1 MPLQFRRGTDSDR
14 STITPD
20 IGEPLFTT
28 NTKRL
33 FIGDGTTAGGLRIGL
48 DSSEVLDIVN
58 DNSVDSAIVENIIDS
73 AYVRGK
79 QDYAYSS
86 LTGTPTALTE
96 FTNDLTITTDSVGE
110 GSTNLYYT
118 DTRVS
123 TLVDSAYINLRT
135 DANLDSDLTIQ
146 LIDSAYV
153 QARQTTA
160 DLTNYRTFTQ
170 IQSMIDSEV
179 NAVIDAAPGA
189 LDTLNE
195 LAAALGDD
203 ANFSTTITN
212 QIAALPDSAQVAT
225 IVTSYGYATEGYVDI
240 AVDAL
245 PDSAQVATI
254 VTSYGYATT
263 GYVDNA
269 VAALPDSS
277 QVATIVTSYGYTTY
291 DSANTLGLI
300 DSAYITARTSN
311 QTLDT
316 TSDVEFNKV
325 NSVLDGAIQFTAK
338 NESGATLTKGTVVY
352 ISGVSGNTPLV
363 DKADANDA
371 SKMPAFGIVAEDA
384 NNNSNVNVF
393 TFGTL
398 SGLDTSAFS
407 AGDTLYVS
415 TTAGELTNTAP
426 AGSSSLLQNIGRV
439 IRSDASAGSIK
450 VGGAGRTNAVPNL
463 DAGYIFYGNDSNR
476 SAATDLSTII
486 DSAYVQ
492 VRQTSQDF
500 AYSSLTGAPN
510 VLDSADVVSL
520 ITANDQQRDSAF
532 VTDIIDSAYITARAG
547 AGTDSATVVSI
558 AAAPKEYIDTTT
570 YTVTVASKT
579 SSNIYYNTGS
589 SLGYFLDGIETPFIE
604 FVSGQTYVFDQS
616 DTSNANHA
624 IRFYYDVDKTTS
636 YTSGV
641 TVAGTAGSSGAST
654 TIVVDDDTPSRLY
667 YQCENHDKM
676 GWAIGVDNHNVTG
689 LTTDDLTEG
698 STNRYFSNTLA
709 QGAFTGGTGVS
720 ISSGTISIGQP
731 VGTSDNVSFGNLTL
745 SGNLTVQG
753 STTYVQTETLTVDD
767 NIIELNSNV
776 TGAPTEDGGI
786 EINRGTSSNVS
797 LIWDEDSDNWK
808 LTTDGTNY
816 YKILTSNDNIAA
828 TDATTLDGQAASYY
842 LNYNNFT
849 NTPTSILDFSITDG
863 NAGQALITDGSG
875 NFTFSTISGGGG
887 GGASGATT
895 TARHQNVS
903 TGGAAYGTVGGTYSD
918 VLVYVNGILARDSD
932 DYSFNDSSGIVTFIT
947 APETGSEIDIIG
959 IKSNTLDIDSSDNVT
974 FNGDIKVGNHS
985 NYSSGTTTG
994 SSIVETTIDTFDAT
1008 TVRGAK
1014 YVITAENDS
1023 DRYQISEALVVHDG
1037 TTATITTYGTI
1048 NTGTGNLCVFDAN
1061 YDSVSNVVELNATPT
1076 TINTVYKVVR
1086 TDVVI

>member
-79 QDYAYSS
+79 QDYSYGS
-86 LTGTPTALTE
+86 LTNTPTALTE

-195 LAAALGDD
+195 LAAALNDD

-225 IVTSYGYATEGYVDI
+225 IVTSYGYATTGYVDG
-240 AVDAL
+240 AVAAL

-254 VTSYGYATT
+254 VTSYGY
-263 GYVDNA
+263 
-269 VAALPDSS
+269 
-277 QVATIVTSYGYTTY
+277 TTY
-291 DSANTLGLI
+291 DSSNTLGLI
-300 DSAYITARTSN
+300 DSAYVQAR
-311 QTLDT
+311 QVDLQRD
-316 TSDVEFNKV
+316 
-325 NSVLDGAIQFTAK
+325 
-338 NESGATLTKGTVVY
+338 SGFVT
-352 ISGVSGNTPLV
+352 
-363 DKADANDA
+363 
-371 SKMPAFGIVAEDA
+371 GIV
-384 NNNSNVNVF
+384 
-393 TFGTL
+393 
-398 SGLDTSAFS
+398 
-407 AGDTLYVS
+407 
-415 TTAGELTNTAP
+415 
-426 AGSSSLLQNIGRV
+426 
-439 IRSDASAGSIK
+439 
-450 VGGAGRTNAVPNL
+450 
-463 DAGYIFYGNDSNR
+463 
-476 SAATDLSTII
+476 
-486 DSAYVQ
+486 DSAYVLARAPAQ
-492 VRQTSQDF
+492 DFLDSSEVINLIDSSYVQARQTSQDF

-510 VLDSADVVSL
+510 VLDSANVISL

-558 AAAPKEYIDTTT
+558 AADPVAYISETV
-570 YTVTVASKT
+570 YTVTVAAKT
-579 SSNIYYNTGS
+579 SAHPYYNVGS
-589 SLGYFLDGIETPFIE
+589 SNGYLIDGVESPFIE
-604 FVSGQTYVFDQS
+604 MVPGQTYKFDLS
-616 DTSNANHA
+616 DTSTSAHPF
-624 IRFYYDVDKTTS
+624 RFYTDVDRTTE

-641 TVAGTAGSSGAST
+641 TQSGTQGSANAYVSIA
-654 TIVVDDDTPSRLY
+654 VDDNTPSRLY
-667 YQCENHDKM
+667 YQCSAHGNM
-676 GWAIGVDNHNVTG
+676 GWAVGTHTHN
-689 LTTDDLTEG
+689 LTTFDTDDLSEG
-698 STNRYFSNTLA
+698 STNLYFTNTRA
-709 QGAFTGGTGVS
+709 QGAFSAGTG
-720 ISSGTISIGQP
+720 ITINSGTVSIGQD
-731 VGTSDNVSFGNLTL
+731 VNTTSNVTFNNLL
-745 SGNLTVQG
+745 LNGDLTVQG
-753 STTYVQTETLTVDD
+753 TTTTVNTETINLAD
-767 NIIELNSNV
+767 NIILLNSNEAN
-776 TGAPTEDGGI
+776 APTENGGVEI
-786 EINRGTSSNVS
+786 ERGTLDNVQIRWNETNDEWQLGVLDSN
-797 LIWDEDSDNWK
+797 LDTPTYYRIFTEADSAR
-808 LTTDGTNY
+808 
-816 YKILTSNDNIAA
+816 LTSNL
-828 TDATTLDGQAASYY
+828 DATTLNGQAASYY
-842 LNYNNFT
+842 TNYNNLT

-932 DYSFNDSSGIVTFIT
+932 DYSFNDSSGIVTFTT

-985 NYSSGTTTG
+985 NYSSGKTTG

-1023 DRYQISEALVVHDG
+1023 DRYQISEALVIHDG